1 MKLPKQTRREYKS
14 ARRSLFFCMK
24 RTFMINK
31 TLNVLR
37 YIFIVFCFLALVG
50 IGYAINDLQ
59 KYKAIDSV
67 TRSYK

>member
-1 MKLPKQTRREYKS
+1 
-14 ARRSLFFCMK
+14 
-24 RTFMINK
+24 MINK
-31 TLNVLR
+31 ILNVLR